1 MKNILFIC
9 LSLITLVTFG
19 QKNAQELQNAQNQ
32 IATYGDV
39 YFKFSVENSEKL
51 DALPKF
57 ISIDN
62 ATKNNVNV
70 VYAYVHKS
78 RYSDLLDLQIP
89 FEVVSKLNETKAITM
104 ATTVAEM
111 ANWDRYPTYG
121 VYQQM
126 MQDFVTNYP
135 SLCRLESIGT
145 SQNGRDISVLRITDN
160 PDADENEPEFFYTSS
175 MHGDET
181 VGFVL
186 TLRLIDYLLTN
197 YGSNSQVDNL
207 VNNVEIWINPDAN
220 PDGTYNG
227 GNHTV
232 AGATRYASNGI
243 DLNRNFPAPEDDHP
257 DGNAWASENVDMMA
271 FADMHNITLSANMHG
286 GAEVVN
292 YPWDSWYSSQR
303 VHSDDDWWE
312 LVSHEYAD
320 TVHDNSSGYMTGYNN
335 GITFGAD
342 WYLIWGGRQDY
353 MTYFKEG
360 REFTLELSDTKLL
373 GTQHLQAHWN
383 YNYESLLLYMEQSLY
398 GIHGVITDSVTGDPL
413 EAKIEISGHDDDV
426 SFIHSQLPVGNYHRL
441 IYAGTYNV
449 TYSKTGYYSQTIT
462 TSVVNYNTITRD
474 VALVPIGA
482 GVADEV
488 VSNAISMI
496 PNPTSGGKT
505 HLNFTDSF
513 DNVSVA
519 IYDSLGRTVFSNYFA
534 EINTGRK
541 VEINL
546 NASVQSGIYFV
557 RVTTSKG
564 TTVKRLIKD

>member
-1 MKNILFIC
+1 MKKILFIC

-19 QKNAQELQNAQNQ
+19 QKNALELQKAQNQ
-32 IATYGDV
+32 IATYADV
-39 YFKFSVENSEKL
+39 YFKFSVENIEEL
-51 DALPKF
+51 NTLPKF

-62 ATKNNVNV
+62 ATRNNVNV

-78 RYSDLLDLQIP
+78 RYADLLDLQIP
-89 FEVVSKLNETKAITM
+89 FEVVSKTKGTKALTM
-104 ATTVAEM
+104 ANTVAEM
-111 ANWDRYPTYG
+111 ANWDRYPTYS

-135 SLCRLESIGT
+135 ALCRLESIGT
-145 SQNGRDISVLRITDN
+145 SQNGRDISVLKITDN
-160 PDADENEPEFFYTSS
+160 PDNDENEPEFFYTSS

-197 YGSNSQVDNL
+197 YGTDSRVDNL

-271 FADMHNITLSANMHG
+271 FADLHNIVLSANMHG

-292 YPWDSWYSSQR
+292 YPWDSWYSSER
-303 VHSDDDWWE
+303 KHADDDWWE

-320 TVHDNSSGYMTGYNN
+320 IVHANSSGYMTGFDN

-373 GTQHLQAHWN
+373 GTQYLQAHWN

-398 GIHGVITDSVTGDPL
+398 GIHGLITDSVTGDPL
-413 EAKIEISGHDDDV
+413 EALVEITGHDDDV

-441 IYAGTYNV
+441 IYAGTYDV
-449 TYSKTGYYSQTIT
+449 TYSKTGYHSQTIT
-462 TSVVNYNTITRD
+462 TNVANYDTFVQD
-474 VALVPIGA
+474 VALVPVGA

-496 PNPTSGGKT
+496 PNPTSGGIT

-513 DNVSVA
+513 DNVTIL
-519 IYDSLGRTVFSNYFA
+519 IYDSLGRSVLSNSFA
-534 EINTGRK
+534 EITAGRK

-546 NASVQSGIYFV
+546 NSSVQSGIYFV
-557 RVTTSKG
+557 RVITSKG
-564 TTVKRLIKD
+564 TTVKRLIKN